1 MLGQSRRVFITLL
14 GSAAAARPLGAWAQE
29 PGRIYRIGSLHQA
42 PRNAAHHVA
51 FFAVLEQNGF
61 VEDRNLVVDR
71 RGYGMSAEQ
80 FAGLAKQHVDDH
92 VDLILCGGDAAG
104 RAAQA
109 ASRTIPV
116 VVLADDM
123 VRAGLVSSLQKPG
136 GNITGVSIFAAE
148 LNGKRLELLIEA
160 VPSARRIAIL
170 SDPESTTAVQLQ
182 ALQDVAK
189 SHDVELLIHQAG
201 KREAIVSALDAAKAT
216 GATALN
222 VLASALFFNN
232 RQSIF
237 RQVAALRLPA
247 MYQWPEMAEAEG
259 LLAYGP
265 RIIQIYR
272 DIIARQ
278 VVAVMRGTKPAELP
292 VEQPTR
298 FDLVVNLKAA
308 GAIGLE
314 LPAGLVLRA
323 DRLIE

>member
-14 GSAAAARPLGAWAQE
+14 GGAAAARPLGAWAQE
-29 PGRIYRIGSLHQA
+29 PGRIYRIGGLHQS

-61 VEDRNLVVDR
+61 VEGRNLVVDR

-109 ASRTIPV
+109 ATSTIPI

-160 VPSARRIAIL
+160 VPSARRIAVL

-189 SHDVELLIHQAG
+189 SHDVEPLIHQ
-201 KREAIVSALDAAKAT
+201 LD
-216 GATALN
+216 
-222 VLASALFFNN
+222 VL
-232 RQSIF
+232 
-237 RQVAALRLPA
+237 
-247 MYQWPEMAEAEG
+247 
-259 LLAYGP
+259 
-265 RIIQIYR
+265 
-272 DIIARQ
+272 
-278 VVAVMRGTKPAELP
+278 
-292 VEQPTR
+292 
-298 FDLVVNLKAA
+298 
-308 GAIGLE
+308 
-314 LPAGLVLRA
+314 
-323 DRLIE
+323 

>member
-1 MLGQSRRVFITLL
+1 
-14 GSAAAARPLGAWAQE
+14 
-29 PGRIYRIGSLHQA
+29 
-42 PRNAAHHVA
+42 
-51 FFAVLEQNGF
+51 
-61 VEDRNLVVDR
+61 
-71 RGYGMSAEQ
+71 
-80 FAGLAKQHVDDH
+80 
-92 VDLILCGGDAAG
+92 
-104 RAAQA
+104 
-109 ASRTIPV
+109 
-116 VVLADDM
+116 M

>member
-1 MLGQSRRVFITLL
+1 VRRREFLCMLGGV
-14 GSAAAARPLGAWAQE
+14 AAWPLTARAQE
-29 PGRIYRIGSLHQA
+29 PGRIYRIGGLHQS

-51 FFAVLEQNGF
+51 FFAVLEQLGF
-61 VEDRNLVVDR
+61 VEGRNLLADR
-71 RGYGMSAEQ
+71 SGYGISAEQ
-80 FAGLAKQHVDDH
+80 FAGLANQHVRDH
-92 VDLILCGGDAAG
+92 VDVLLCGGDTAG
-104 RAAQA
+104 RAAQEA
-109 ASRTIPV
+109 TSTIPI

-123 VRAGLVSSLQKPG
+123 VRAGLVSSLRKPG

-148 LNGKRLELLIEA
+148 LNGKRQELLMEA
-160 VPSARRIAIL
+160 VPSARRIAVL
-170 SDPESTTAVQLQ
+170 SDPESTPAEQLQ
-182 ALQDVAK
+182 ALQDAAR
-189 SHDVELLIHQAG
+189 SRRVEVSIQQAG
-201 KREAIVSALDAAKAT
+201 KREEIAVALDAAKAS

-232 RQSIF
+232 RQIIF
-237 RQVAALRLPA
+237 QRVAALQMPA
-247 MYQWPEMAEAEG
+247 IYQWPEMAEVDG
-259 LLAYGP
+259 LLGYGT

-278 VVAVMRGTKPAELP
+278 VGAILRGAKAEEMP

-298 FDLVVNLKAA
+298 FDLVINMKAA